1 MNEIFPVTGLTNQ
14 EFLEKYARP
23 GCIAL
28 SGGVSLIDRVIRRAE
43 RHVGTEKQWSQWS
56 HAFLLQGRRL
66 DGHHW
71 VIESD
76 LQVIRKHISL
86 GVQENRITKYHDESL
101 YSWLA
106 VLDFNLSEA
115 QTAQLLREGLELV
128 ANRTRYSLRELL
140 GTLITLRSPALR
152 GEDNVLAREKSLYCS
167 AFVHHVFNKIGVALA
182 PGVHVKNTSPED
194 ISRTLVPHVTYVLQ
208 RDVAETRWT
217 ELPGELRRKLR
228 ERIQK
233 RRAKRGGS

>member
-1 MNEIFPVTGLTNQ
+1 MNEIIPVTGLSNQ

-23 GCIAL
+23 GCIGL

-43 RHVGTEKQWSQWS
+43 RHVGTEKEWSQWS
-56 HAFLLQGRRL
+56 HALLFQGRRL

-86 GVQENRITKYHDESL
+86 GVQENRVTKYHDETL

-106 VLDFNLSEA
+106 VLDFNLSEE
-115 QTAQLLREGLELV
+115 QTRQLLREGLELV

-140 GTLITLRSPALR
+140 GTLITLRRPELR
-152 GEDNVLAREKSLYCS
+152 GGENVLAREKSLYCS
-167 AFVHHVFNKIGVALA
+167 AFVHHVFSRIGVALV
-182 PGVHVKNTSPED
+182 PDIHVKNTSPED
-194 ISRTLVPHVTYVLQ
+194 ISRTLVPHTTYVLE
-208 RDVAETRWT
+208 REVAETRWT
-217 ELPGELRRKLR
+217 ELPGKLRRNVR
-228 ERIQK
+228 ERIQQRVAK
-233 RRAKRGGS
+233 RRVR